1 MSSNIDVTKPTT
13 GNATTESVRQNFV
26 SAKAEIEALQNQIG
40 YVDYNDSA
48 TAGTPISVSPST
60 WTKLTNNKLGA
71 NTRTRLPSG
80 ITNLWNSTTN
90 QLDLS
95 QLPVDTMVE
104 FRVDIAV
111 TTSAANQVVKFRNS
125 LAIGGT
131 TPFQIE
137 TTEMNFKTAGAKNL
151 AINGNF
157 YVGSTDVSNNPGE
170 FQLWSDASCTVV
182 VRGWYIKVTKR
193 IT

>member
-1 MSSNIDVTKPTT
+1 MSSNIDITKPTT

-40 YVDYNDSA
+40 YVDYKDSA
-48 TAGTPISVSPST
+48 TAGTPIRVSPST

-90 QLDLS
+90 QLDLT

-104 FRVDIAV
+104 FQVDIAV

-157 YVGSTDVSNNPGE
+157 YVGSTDVSSNPGE

-182 VRGWYIKVTKR
+182 VRGWYIKVTKH
-193 IT
+193 IA

>member
-1 MSSNIDVTKPTT
+1 MSSNIDITKPTT

-48 TAGTPISVSPST
+48 TAGTPIRVSPST

-90 QLDLS
+90 QLDLT

-157 YVGSTDVSNNPGE
+157 YVGSIDVSSNPGE

-182 VRGWYIKVTKR
+182 VRGWYIKVTKH
-193 IT
+193 IA